1 MGIFNS
7 NYDFNKYKV
16 FYAVAECKSF
26 SKAAEILYISQP
38 AVSHSIKEL
47 ESQLNTKLF
56 LRNKKD
62 VVLTDAGEKL
72 LYYVK
77 NAFDNIMMAEDML
90 QETKDDL
97 TGIIKIGIY
106 SHISHFMLPNVI
118 KKFNKKYPNAKFL
131 IYSTSNEE
139 MIRMLKNRE
148 LDFIILQYPIFLN
161 DYTFKEEILCSLNT
175 CFYAS
180 KKYYELYTKNN
191 ELFTD
196 FPIILPLRGYPD
208 IDKLDETL
216 KKHSLNLKHFI
227 TSYTTELSINLVKE
241 ELGISWGLKR
251 CIEKE
256 LINKELYEVPVN
268 FEIPKATF
276 SIAYNE
282 EFLSNTSKEFIKY
295 LKEEICDEKK

>member
-139 MIRMLKNRE
+139 
-148 LDFIILQYPIFLN
+148 
-161 DYTFKEEILCSLNT
+161 
-175 CFYAS
+175 
-180 KKYYELYTKNN
+180 
-191 ELFTD
+191 
-196 FPIILPLRGYPD
+196 
-208 IDKLDETL
+208 TL
-216 KKHSLNLKHFI
+216 
-227 TSYTTELSINLVKE
+227 
-241 ELGISWGLKR
+241 
-251 CIEKE
+251 
-256 LINKELYEVPVN
+256 
-268 FEIPKATF
+268 
-276 SIAYNE
+276 
-282 EFLSNTSKEFIKY
+282 
-295 LKEEICDEKK
+295 